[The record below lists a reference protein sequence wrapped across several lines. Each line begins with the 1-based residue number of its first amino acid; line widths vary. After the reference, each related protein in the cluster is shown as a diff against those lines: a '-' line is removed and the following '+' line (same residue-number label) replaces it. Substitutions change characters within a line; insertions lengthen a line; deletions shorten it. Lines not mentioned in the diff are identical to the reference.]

1 MNIIAIVLENL
12 VKGVSIIKNILTTDL
27 SQYLGGLGNI
37 LNAVGISLNGI
48 TLIGILSGAGLIV
61 LLIYSIIK

>member
-12 VKGVSIIKNILTTDL
+12 VNGVSILKNILTTDL
-27 SQYLGGLGNI
+27 SQYLGSLGNI

-48 TLIGILSGAGLIV
+48 TLIGILSGAGLIL